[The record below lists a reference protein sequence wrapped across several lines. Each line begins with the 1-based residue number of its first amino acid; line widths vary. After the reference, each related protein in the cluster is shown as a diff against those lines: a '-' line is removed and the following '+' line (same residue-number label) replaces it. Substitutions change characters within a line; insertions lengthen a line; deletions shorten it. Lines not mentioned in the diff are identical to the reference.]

1 MVTVHDIDFALA
13 PSPTYEVNIDF
24 DEASRLW
31 KLDTA
36 ADRPD
41 ELKRR
46 QKAYWKKMSSPPLLR
61 VGKRKRTIV
70 YKYTA

>member
-1 MVTVHDIDFALA
+1 MVYMNDTA
-13 PSPTYEVNIDF
+13 TYEVNIDF

-36 ADRPD
+36 ADRPK

-46 QKAYWKKMSSPPLLR
+46 QKAYWKEISKKVSPILR
-61 VGKRKRTIV
+61 VGKRKRTSV
-70 YKYTA
+70 YKCED